1 LLIREQSESVNV
13 RSGQGVKTMIYLVSM
28 LGVMALLAG
37 ALAVIAIT
45 LRDHADAVVAA
56 LAGRSPIAKTQALPA
71 PRVRVTLRTSS
82 YRPLAT
88 MPLRAA
94 A

>member
-1 LLIREQSESVNV
+1 
-13 RSGQGVKTMIYLVSM
+13 MIYLVSM

-56 LAGRSPIAKTQALPA
+56 LAGRSISAAALVP
-71 PRVRVTLRTSS
+71 PVTRVRVTVRTTARRPSS
-82 YRPLAT
+82 FQSL
-88 MPLRAA
+88 PLRAA